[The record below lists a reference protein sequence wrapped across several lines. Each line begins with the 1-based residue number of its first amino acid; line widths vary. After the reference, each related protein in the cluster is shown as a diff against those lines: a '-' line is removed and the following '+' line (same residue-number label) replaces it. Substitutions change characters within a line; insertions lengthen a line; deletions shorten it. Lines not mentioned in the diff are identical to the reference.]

1 MNRFLLFIF
10 LMISTMV
17 FSQKY
22 SSQRPYLRGVYEVYD
37 YVHRTMYSDELKT
50 SEDKLL
56 KVFSND
62 LFISKERKVLN
73 ENGKHLMDELMK
85 IKTMDQGYDFQY
97 CWVPIEKNQTDSTYE
112 WFNKNQTKFGQLSI
126 KIEDGT
132 NRLTDIQIGHY
143 IGETEK
149 NLFRSM
155 SCTQTTAGAIVR
167 GKREG
172 LNDVKPNA
180 KVLALYEESV
190 YWQEATFLDKAEDGF
205 WVQVSPN
212 LSKVKTSQIVPL
224 EIVKGDLTY
233 YRKDNQFVRGVI
245 TDISGRKVNITL
257 ADGSKMTVNRNEL
270 FFKINTYESID
281 TESLLFS
288 K

>member
-1 MNRFLLFIF
+1 MLN
-10 LMISTMV
+10 TE
-17 FSQKY
+17 
-22 SSQRPYLRGVYEVYD
+22 G
-37 YVHRTMYSDELKT
+37 
-50 SEDKLL
+50 KLL
-56 KVFSND
+56 MND
-62 LFISKERKVLN
+62 
-73 ENGKHLMDELMK
+73 LMK
-85 IKTMDQGYDFQY
+85 IKSMDQGYDFQY

-112 WFNKNQTKFGQLSI
+112 WYNKNLTKYGELSI

-132 NRLTDIQIGHY
+132 QRLTDLKIGQY

-155 SCTQTTAGAIVR
+155 SCTQTNVGAIVR

-172 LNDVKPNA
+172 LNDVKPNT
-180 KVLALYEESV
+180 KVLALYEESG

-205 WVQVSPN
+205 WVQISPEQ
-212 LSKVKTSQIVPL
+212 SKVKTSQIVPI
-224 EIVKGDLTY
+224 EIVNGDLAY
-233 YRKDNQFVRGVI
+233 YHKNNQFVRGVI
-245 TDISGRKVNITL
+245 TEILGKELNITL
-257 ADGSKMTVNRNEL
+257 ADGSKLTVNRNEL